1 MLWQKI
7 FEWPFSCLICIGS
20 DFCWDRIQMEITNLK
35 TQVETY
41 LLRED
46 FLVPK
51 GSSPSVVKINFKFCT
66 YLTNQQLCGIRAI
79 PSLQT

>member
-1 MLWQKI
+1 
-7 FEWPFSCLICIGS
+7 
-20 DFCWDRIQMEITNLK
+20 MEITNLK

-41 LLRED
+41 LIRED

-51 GSSPSVVKINFKFCT
+51 GSSPSPVSKINFKFST

-79 PSLQT
+79 PSLQNRGRFFPLFYFTAESKDANYKSVRES